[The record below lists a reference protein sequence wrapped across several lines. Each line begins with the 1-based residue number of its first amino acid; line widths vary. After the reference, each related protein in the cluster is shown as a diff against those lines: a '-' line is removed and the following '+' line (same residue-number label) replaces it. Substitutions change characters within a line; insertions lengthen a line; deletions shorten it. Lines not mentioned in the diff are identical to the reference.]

1 MATSISLGSWRTTT
15 MLFALQ
21 HMQSKVFVH
30 KGLKGDLGL
39 VAWQS
44 GICCSGG
51 SFGTQHQIHSGKLIG
66 QPVKA
71 IYDWY
76 MQAAGL
82 SVQLHKTGWKE
93 KLTVDGHCPMPKV
106 NNVIAAIREV
116 QTES

>member
-1 MATSISLGSWRTTT
+1 MIPWLVFVLLCSI
-15 MLFALQ
+15 LQ
-21 HMQSKVFVH
+21 HVMQ
-30 KGLKGDLGL
+30 GDLGL